1 MIKGITVKLINLVD
15 SGQSDPFGNPIMQ
28 ETSINVENVLIQ
40 PGTSD
45 DITDSINLYGRK
57 AVYNLAIPKGD
68 DHIWEN
74 QIVEFFGERF
84 KVFGKPLMGIEA
96 NIPLKWNMKVQVER
110 YD

>member
-40 PGTSD
+40 PATSD
-45 DITDSINLYGRK
+45 DITDSINLYGKK

-74 QIVEFFGERF
+74 QS
-84 KVFGKPLMGIEA
+84 M
-96 NIPLKWNMKVQVER
+96 
-110 YD
+110 

>member
-1 MIKGITVKLINLVD
+1 MIKGITIKLINLVD

-28 ETSINVENVLIQ
+28 ETSIDVDNVLIQ
-40 PGTSD
+40 PASSD
-45 DITDSINLYGRK
+45 DITDSINLYGKK

-84 KVFGKPLMGIEA
+84 RVFGKPLMGIET
-96 NIPLKWNMKVQVER
+96 NIPLKWNMKVTVER